1 MNEIMVDTND
11 FKQDNDSANLN
22 SSKVCGKEFQEL
34 ENKMQRAQT
43 VNSLKT
49 LYNFIYLLVF

>member
-22 SSKVCGKEFQEL
+22 SSKVCGKEFQ
-34 ENKMQRAQT
+34 
-43 VNSLKT
+43 
-49 LYNFIYLLVF
+49 